1 MHRKRSVV
9 VEAGRWTVSFV
20 NWRVE
25 QVGVRVESR
34 YRKTVLSESVLDLVR
49 ARDVVER
56 QPWRQGNAVGVTTG
70 CYKVINN
77 RFPVRPMA
85 LFVFLHACGHGA
97 RGPAPSLDIDGDE
110 REIN

>member
-34 YRKTVLSESVLDLVR
+34 YRKAVLLESVLDLVR
-49 ARDVVER
+49 ARDVVETK
-56 QPWRQGNAVGVTTG
+56 PWRQGNAVGVTTE

-77 RFPVRPMA
+77 RFPVRPMV
-85 LFVFLHACGHGA
+85 LLVFLHACGRGA